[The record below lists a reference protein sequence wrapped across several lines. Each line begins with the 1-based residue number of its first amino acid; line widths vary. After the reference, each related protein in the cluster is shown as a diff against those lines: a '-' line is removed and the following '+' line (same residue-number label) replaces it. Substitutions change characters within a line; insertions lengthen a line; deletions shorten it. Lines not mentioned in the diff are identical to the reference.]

1 MAEKSTK
8 EAPVWVEVTPDTVT
22 APADL
27 LRVANVVFDLLR
39 AFRIDEDPDLKEAI
53 EKALD
58 WDTDAAKGKVPYHIL
73 EPLNAL
79 PSREVI
85 DARIDYY
92 RHEMQAG
99 RVDNMCG
106 IPAFFSGSMLTAD
119 EVSRNTGIPEDE
131 LLREADS
138 FASRFVTD
146 LEDEDADGN
155 ESPRF
160 YSEQFKLDGTLDDR
174 KADYISAAGNYFN
187 DAPGFFH
194 DVFSPQLILGYVSP
208 VAYASLSDEH
218 LEACKETNRL
228 YMECWD
234 ITADDDIED
243 LMFPYEEEE

>member
-8 EAPVWVEVTPDTVT
+8 EAPVWVEATPDTVT

-58 WDTDAAKGKVPYHIL
+58 WDTNAAKGKVPYHIL
-73 EPLNAL
+73 EPLKAL

-106 IPAFFSGSMLTAD
+106 IPAFLSGSMLTAD
-119 EVSRNTGIPEDE
+119 EVSRNTGIPKDE

-138 FASRFVTD
+138 FASRF
-146 LEDEDADGN
+146 G
-155 ESPRF
+155 
-160 YSEQFKLDGTLDDR
+160 GT
-174 KADYISAAGNYFN
+174 
-187 DAPGFFH
+187 H
-194 DVFSPQLILGYVSP
+194 
-208 VAYASLSDEH
+208 
-218 LEACKETNRL
+218 
-228 YMECWD
+228 
-234 ITADDDIED
+234 
-243 LMFPYEEEE
+243 